1 MSMPRLSRGIGNAD
15 SPHRDDLVLVSH
27 DATRTGAPRVAIE
40 ILRSWTSL
48 PGHRHVI
55 LKGGGPLLAEFKAWS
70 DHLTMHSA
78 PFRESLW
85 RLGFK
90 EARRGP
96 SAFAGWFDVVAAR
109 RLLRF
114 LRPTLVYANTLVSAD
129 YAWAASELGVPSI
142 LHCHELG
149 SYIPTFVRRY
159 RLRRLPENV
168 SLVAVSTAVQ
178 RTLAETLGRDV
189 SRIKLIPP
197 PVDVTRVQELASQ
210 DSSRLTL
217 LPQDALL
224 VTGCGTVD
232 ERKGSDLWLEMA
244 KLVLSSAV
252 PERVFFV
259 WIGEGSWLAK
269 MRKRAD
275 RMGLNRRV
283 FFIGGQ
289 ENPYPLLSRSAV
301 FTLTSRWDPF
311 PIAVLEAMAL
321 GVPVVAFRAGGVAE
335 QLGGR
340 GILCGPGEVQEM
352 AAHVVRLLNEGAEGH
367 MMVKGAQER
376 VSGLYDVAQFRSRVQ
391 NLVRETLSAP
401 AGAEASLP

>member
-1 MSMPRLSRGIGNAD
+1 MSMRRLRRGIGNAD
-15 SPHRDDLVLVSH
+15 SSHRDDLVLVSH

-40 ILRSWTSL
+40 ILRSWTSF
-48 PGHRHVI
+48 PGHRHAI
-55 LKGGGPLLAEFKAWS
+55 LKSGGPLLAEFKAWS
-70 DHLTMHSA
+70 DHLTMRSA
-78 PFRESLW
+78 PVRESLCH
-85 RLGFK
+85 LGFK

-96 SAFAGWFDVVAAR
+96 YALAGRFDVVAAR
-109 RLLRF
+109 RVLRF
-114 LRPTLVYANTLVSAD
+114 LRPTLVYANTLLSAD

-178 RTLAETLGRDV
+178 RTLAEALGRDV
-189 SRIKLIPP
+189 SGIKLIPP
-197 PVDVTRVQELASQ
+197 PVDVARVQQLARQ
-210 DSSRLTL
+210 DASTL

-244 KLVLSSAV
+244 KLVLSSGV
-252 PERVFFV
+252 PEWVFFV

-269 MRKRAD
+269 LRERVN
-275 RMGLNRRV
+275 RMGLSRRV
-283 FFIGGQ
+283 LFIGSQ

-335 QLGGR
+335 QLGGC

-352 AAHVVRLLNEGAEGH
+352 AAHVVRLLNEGAQGH
-367 MMVKGAQER
+367 LMAKRAQER
-376 VSGLYDVAQFRSRVQ
+376 VSALYDVAQFRPRVQ

-401 AGAEASLP
+401 AAAEASLP